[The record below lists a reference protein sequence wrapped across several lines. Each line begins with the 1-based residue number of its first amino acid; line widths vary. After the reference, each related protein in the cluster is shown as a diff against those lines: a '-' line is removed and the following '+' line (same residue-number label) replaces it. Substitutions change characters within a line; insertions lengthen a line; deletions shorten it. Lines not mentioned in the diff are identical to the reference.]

1 MSKLIELFKSRVV
14 EARFEGDYYLL
25 VWDETDGLTYSDH
38 GADGLAAV
46 WLAVNALCEHLNG
59 RGRPADSVVAG
70 DADPD
75 VVSFEALVEEM
86 RRSVGSQLALC
97 YRAGRGRPF
106 RLAYSA
112 GLTCKMAYTELLL
125 HLGECLLPDMASRLV
140 GLVQLP
146 AEA

>member
-1 MSKLIELFKSRVV
+1 VSKLIELFKSRVG

-25 VWDETDGLTYSDH
+25 VWDETDGLAYSDH

-46 WLAVNALCEHLNG
+46 WLAVNAMCEHLNG
-59 RGRPADSVVAG
+59 RGRPAGPVTG
-70 DADPD
+70 GTDPD

-86 RRSVGSQLALC
+86 RRYVGSQFVLC
-97 YRAGRGRPF
+97 YRAGRGRQF

-125 HLGECLLPDMASRLV
+125 HLGECLLPDVSSRLV